1 MKNKLFQLAFA
12 ALFVSPAFAQK
23 EEGKK
28 NIEKLCGCFEVTFK
42 YAETF
47 APDEEYEYK
56 NREVINGGI
65 ELVIPIKISDT
76 KISMQHLLVV
86 NDKVIVK
93 HWREDWSWE
102 NPVTWQYQ
110 GDLIWKK
117 KDLPASAVRGRW
129 TQTVW
134 EVSDAP
140 RYQGASEWVH
150 TDGKVFW
157 MNTTDAP
164 LPRRE
169 YKKRS
174 DYNVLTRTNRI
185 YVDSTGWLHEQDNRK
200 ISRTSAGDKLIAEE
214 KGINDY
220 RRVDA
225 SKCAAGK
232 KYWDE
237 YQAYWEK
244 VRTVWDNYMATHNT
258 VQLVQEL
265 DGKALHDHLYA
276 LGKEYINGTVKT
288 TELNAKINASITKY
302 FRDGIAANSK

>member
-1 MKNKLFQLAFA
+1 MKKIILQFSLILLAA
-12 ALFVSPAFAQK
+12 SPLMAQK
-23 EEGKK
+23 AEGKK
-28 NIEKLCGCFEVTFK
+28 NIENLCGCFEVTFK

-47 APDEEYEYK
+47 SPDEEYEYK

-65 ELVIPIKISDT
+65 ELVIPIQITENKVV
-76 KISMQHLLVV
+76 MQHLLVV

-93 HWREDWSWE
+93 HWREDWTWE
-102 NPVTWQYQ
+102 NPVIWQYDR
-110 GDLIWKK
+110 DLVWNKK
-117 KDLPASAVRGRW
+117 TLPASAVKGKC

-140 RYQGASEWVH
+140 RYQGSSEWVH
-150 TDGKVFW
+150 TDGKTFW

-174 DYNVLTRTNRI
+174 DYNVLQRTNRI
-185 YVDSTGWLHEQDNRK
+185 YVDSTGWLHEQDNKK
-200 ISRTSAGDKLIAEE
+200 ILKTTAGTKLIAEE

-220 RRVDA
+220 RRVEM

-232 KYWDE
+232 KYWDQ

-244 VRTVWDNYMATHNT
+244 VRLVWDEYMATHT
-258 VQLVQEL
+258 SVQLVQEL
-265 DGKALHDHLYA
+265 EGKPLHEHLYA
-276 LGKEYINGTVKT
+276 LGKEYVEGTVKAG
-288 TELNAKINASITKY
+288 ELNGRINASITKY
-302 FRDGIAANSK
+302 FKDALAATTK